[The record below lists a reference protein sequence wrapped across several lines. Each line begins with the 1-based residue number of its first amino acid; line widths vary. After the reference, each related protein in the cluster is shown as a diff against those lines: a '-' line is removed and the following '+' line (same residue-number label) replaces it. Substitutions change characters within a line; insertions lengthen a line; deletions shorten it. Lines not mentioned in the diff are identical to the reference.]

1 MEIDEEKILSGKIVS
16 KKIKEDLKIEVD
28 KLKEKGVIPK
38 LAVIMVGDDEASK
51 VYVRNK
57 SKACEQVGVNFE
69 EFLLPENTTEKEL
82 FDLIDRLNDDKTVN
96 GILLQSPI
104 PKHLDQNKAF
114 RRIDPDKDVDGF
126 NPVNVGD
133 LCIGNDCFIS
143 CTPFGI
149 MKILEYYNI
158 DIEGKNAV
166 VLGRSNIVGKPMV
179 QCLLSKHATVTVCH
193 SRTKNLKSITSNAD
207 ILVAAIGKPKYVK
220 KDMVKEGS
228 VIIDVGINRN
238 EDGKICGDVD
248 YKEVL
253 PKVSKIT
260 PVPGGVGPMT
270 IAMLLYNL
278 VKATKKQ
285 LKNKD

>member
-1 MEIDEEKILSGKIVS
+1 MEEDKILNGKEVS
-16 KKIKEDLKIEVD
+16 QKIKDDLKLEVD
-28 KLKEKGVIPK
+28 ELRKKEIIPK
-38 LAVIMVGDDEASK
+38 LAVIMVGEDEASK

-57 SKACEQVGVNFE
+57 SKACNKVGVEFE
-69 EFLLPENTTEKEL
+69 EFLLSEKTTEKEL
-82 FDLIDRLNDDKTVN
+82 FDLIDKLNDDKNIN

-104 PKHLDQNKAF
+104 PNHLDENKAF
-114 RRIDPDKDVDGF
+114 RRIKPEKDVDGF

-158 DIEGKNAV
+158 DVEGKNAV
-166 VLGRSNIVGKPMV
+166 VVGRSNIVGKPMV

-193 SRTKNLKSITSNAD
+193 SKTKNLKDITLKAD
-207 ILVAAIGKPKYVK
+207 ILVSAIGKAKFIK
-220 KDMVKEGS
+220 QDMVKDGAI
-228 VIIDVGINRN
+228 VIDVGMNRDS
-238 EDGKICGDVD
+238 EGKLCGDVD
-248 YKEVL
+248 FENVL
-253 PKVSKIT
+253 SKASKIT

-285 LKNKD
+285 FEI